1 MQDTSQLKI
10 CLTNRFK
17 NRVWLGWIVFTVQL
31 SGFLRRARQEYPL
44 SEVENGAGWR
54 SPVKKQTNRRGRG
67 VKDRARGC
75 SSVVGWLCCTVR
87 GGGEDVWAPCS
98 SRVRK
103 DRSTTSRS
111 SSHLPSGAVHKLCTW
126 RWIRHSEIKYLLI
139 GLHVLLIKRG
149 YTLHIFNVWVGKT
162 SCETSR

>member
-10 CLTNRFK
+10 RLTNRFQ
-17 NRVWLGWIVFTVQL
+17 NGVWLI
-31 SGFLRRARQEYPL
+31 
-44 SEVENGAGWR
+44 GWR
-54 SPVKKQTNRRGRG
+54 ACLHSSTFRVSSASKTRIPFEWGWKRSGMEVTGEETNEQKGRG

-111 SSHLPSGAVHKLCTW
+111 SSHLLSGAVHKLRTW
-126 RWIRHSEIKYLLI
+126 RWSRHSEIKYLLI
-139 GLHVLLIKRG
+139 GLHLLLIKRG
-149 YTLHIFNVWVGKT
+149 YSLQITYI
-162 SCETSR
+162 